1 MLNSPIAA
9 ASVLGTPPAAHP
21 AAASAGAGHANEPG
35 AFARELGRAAQ
46 DNEADEAAPAPAP
59 ANGNTTREARAKPRA
74 ENDRGK
80 TERSPAQR
88 KVDAAEAEAA
98 PADKP
103 RPARPGDAEDAE
115 GTPDLHALLAS
126 QMNHAAPAPAP
137 GAGGSAPAGE
147 QAVAKAEAGRGK
159 AAAATDRPA
168 AAAAAAAEAA
178 PAFVLPA
185 AAPTPAAQHAEP
197 AAAAAATPAP
207 YAAQIQ
213 APVGSPDFAPG
224 LSAQVSVMVR
234 DGIQEARLQLNPA
247 EMGPITVQIQVE
259 GNSAQVTMTAEQA
272 PTRDA
277 LEQAMPSLAGALREE
292 GLTLTGGGVFEQA
305 RQPRDDAPAAG
316 AGSRGGHAGGAG
328 GAADGDGNATAA
340 PPRRVATRGAVD
352 VYA

>member
-9 ASVLGTPPAAHP
+9 SSVLGTPPAAHP
-21 AAASAGAGHANEPG
+21 AAASGGPGNANEPG

-46 DNEADEAAPAPAP
+46 DNEADDAAPAPAP
-59 ANGNTTREARAKPRA
+59 ANSSNTRETRTKPRA
-74 ENDRGK
+74 EADRGK
-80 TERSPAQR
+80 TERTPAQR
-88 KVDAAEAEAA
+88 KADAAEAETTPVDQWRPAG
-98 PADKP
+98 PADTQ
-103 RPARPGDAEDAE
+103 DTE

-137 GAGGSAPAGE
+137 GEGGSAQEAA
-147 QAVAKAEAGRGK
+147 QAVAKADEGRGK
-159 AAAATDRPA
+159 AATAAPDRPALA
-168 AAAAAAAEAA
+168 AAAAAADTA

-185 AAPTPAAQHAEP
+185 APPTPAAQHTEP
-197 AAAAAATPAP
+197 AATAAAPAP

-259 GNSAQVTMTAEQA
+259 GNTAQVTMTAEQA

-316 AGSRGGHAGGAG
+316 AGSRSGHASGPGGR
-328 GAADGDGNATAA
+328 DDDATAA
-340 PPRRVATRGAVD
+340 VPARRVAARGAVD

>member
-9 ASVLGTPPAAHP
+9 SPVLGTPPSVHP
-21 AAASAGAGHANEPG
+21 AAASGASGNAAEPG

-46 DNEADEAAPAPAP
+46 DNDADDAAPAPAP
-59 ANGNTTREARAKPRA
+59 ANANNTREARAKPRTEA
-74 ENDRGK
+74 DRGK
-80 TERSPAQR
+80 TERTPAQR
-88 KVDAAEAEAA
+88 KADAAETDEVGV
-98 PADKP
+98 DKP
-103 RPARPGDAEDAE
+103 RPAGPADADDVA

-137 GAGGSAPAGE
+137 GEGASAQEAA
-147 QAVAKAEAGRGK
+147 QSVTQAEAGAGK
-159 AAAATDRPA
+159 AAAAPDRPA
-168 AAAAAAAEAA
+168 LAAAADAA
-178 PAFVLPA
+178 PAFALPA
-185 AAPTPAAQHAEP
+185 ATPTLATQHTEAVAAPA
-197 AAAAAATPAP
+197 PAP

-234 DGIQEARLQLNPA
+234 DGLQEARLQLNPA

-259 GNSAQVTMTAEQA
+259 GNTAQVTMTAEQA

-305 RQPRDDAPAAG
+305 RQPRGDAAASG
-316 AGSRGGHAGGAG
+316 AGSRSGSADGAG
-328 GAADGDGNATAA
+328 TDGDDGAAAA
-340 PPRRVATRGAVD
+340 PARRVAARGAVD